1 MGTGD
6 WESGTGA
13 RGAMARPLGMTLV
26 AALLLGLT
34 VGMSAHEL
42 GTTRVVLRMEPAQA
56 YTVTIT
62 TDAAAL
68 LEKLES
74 VSGVS
79 AEVPESAALLEARLR
94 AQAATFGSRVSLTF
108 DQEPAA
114 PQVEM
119 RVSADTPGT
128 PPAAVVTLRGHAPA
142 DAEHFAWTYGWTFAS
157 YALTAEAGHG
167 SAETTVWLD
176 GTTTSGPLL
185 VPAAETPA
193 ERSSWLATARQYL
206 VLGFT
211 HILPLGPDH
220 VLFVLG
226 LFLLNSRPR
235 TLLAQVSAFTV
246 AHSLTL
252 GLSMFGLLSAPSA
265 IVEPA
270 IAISIACVA
279 AENLLLSELR
289 AWRLWLVFGC
299 GLLHGLGFAGVLHEL
314 GLPREQFITALLSFN
329 VGVEVAQLTVLAVAL
344 AAVGVWFSHRSWY
357 RARVVIPGS
366 VAIAGVALF
375 WTVER
380 LAG

>member
-6 WESGTGA
+6 WELGTGA
-13 RGAMARPLGMTLV
+13 RGAMARPLGMTL
-26 AALLLGLT
+26 AALMLGLT
-34 VGMSAHEL
+34 AGLSAHEL
-42 GTTRVVLRMEPAQA
+42 GTTRVVLRMDPADT

-74 VSGVS
+74 VAGET
-79 AEVPESAALLEARLR
+79 AEVPEAAALLEARLR
-94 AQAATFGSRVSLTF
+94 AQADTFASRVSLTF
-108 DQEPAA
+108 DEEPAA

-119 RVSADTPGT
+119 RVSADTPEA

-142 DAEHFAWTYGWTFAS
+142 DAEHFAWSYGWTFAS
-157 YALTAEAGHG
+157 YALTAEAGRN

-176 GTTTSGPLL
+176 GTTTSGPLPMPRADAG
-185 VPAAETPA
+185 VAAPS
-193 ERSSWLATARQYL
+193 RLATARQYL

-235 TLLAQVSAFTV
+235 ALLAQVSAFTL

-252 GLSMFGLLSAPSA
+252 GLSMYGLVSAPSV

-279 AENLLLSELR
+279 AENLLLSELK

-299 GLLHGLGFAGVLHEL
+299 GLLHGLGFAGVLREL
-314 GLPREQFITALLSFN
+314 GLPSDQFVAALLSFN
-329 VGVEVAQLTVLAVAL
+329 AGVEVAQLTVLAAAF

-366 VAIAGVALF
+366 IAIACVALF